1 MTKPERL
8 NREVPIGISSREEI
22 RKHPATIG
30 WFDISFF
37 VNLYPSPTL
46 SSFFFF
52 FFFLLPFLILEK
64 ALWKALQEALYFY
77 EIVQM
82 REFDVDPGV
91 MMHHTC
97 SYLDGGYY
105 KVPEKE
111 ERFRY
116 SWNPYMSICADK
128 NILDFCIV
136 RKPCLNKLLL
146 SNSNCTLHT
155 TRRLAR
161 LQTNAI
167 LVRFAFCFI
176 CVVSHC

>member
-1 MTKPERL
+1 MAFHLEKRSENTLPRSVGL
-8 NREVPIGISSREEI
+8 I
-22 RKHPATIG
+22 
-30 WFDISFF
+30 FLSFLF
-37 VNLYPSPTL
+37 IFILLLL
-46 SSFFFF
+46 SLILFIF

-111 ERFRY
+111 ERFRF

-155 TRRLAR
+155 IRKLAR

-167 LVRFAFCFI
+167 LVRYAFCFV
-176 CVVSHC
+176 CGVSHC